1 MEIPGHEDDREKVA
15 LIQPDKLCPRAR
27 GVMTEH
33 LSPSSLERFPDHSVA
48 AESLLREVRHLE
60 VCPDCH
66 EAWRRAR
73 AAQRGRDP
81 AALACSPDGATAG
94 SGSEWRGEPGQV
106 DGARP
111 DGGWPDGVT
120 LDWGRLDWLVEE
132 HLTSTVMSDLI
143 AGQIDADEREMAELH
158 LRGCLACHQQLLMQ
172 APIQAVWSSRSRR
185 LALILAVVMLLP
197 VLSLLA
203 CLAYYAQPAA
213 GPTSPTPTAPAG
225 PTTPAGPL
233 RNLAPPDH
241 LAVAAP
247 AIPTIPPT
255 TGPTSLRP
263 LPTARRAEAGPMAI
277 TLRDGGRIITL
288 DRKGRLTGLPEVSRA
303 DRRWM
308 ARTLQRRIL
317 PDPGIADLLGG
328 EPHHHRSKAPP
339 RAGSEP
345 SLRLRAP
352 LASVIV
358 TTSPHF
364 EWEPESTVTSWGI
377 ELTEQDGA
385 GRLASPLLASPL
397 LDGWRV
403 CWSLPAPL
411 PRGST
416 WRVTLRAW
424 GPAGELPATT
434 RVFRILGDRELA
446 RFEKLGRNSNSNLAR
461 GLLAAHLGLIPEAVA
476 AFRQLDAENADNLLI
491 KRFLLQLLAESGP

>member
-1 MEIPGHEDDREKVA
+1 
-15 LIQPDKLCPRAR
+15 
-27 GVMTEH
+27 
-33 LSPSSLERFPDHSVA
+33 
-48 AESLLREVRHLE
+48 
-60 VCPDCH
+60 
-66 EAWRRAR
+66 
-73 AAQRGRDP
+73 
-81 AALACSPDGATAG
+81 
-94 SGSEWRGEPGQV
+94 
-106 DGARP
+106 
-111 DGGWPDGVT
+111 
-120 LDWGRLDWLVEE
+120 
-132 HLTSTVMSDLI
+132 
-143 AGQIDADEREMAELH
+143 
-158 LRGCLACHQQLLMQ
+158 
-172 APIQAVWSSRSRR
+172 
-185 LALILAVVMLLP
+185 
-197 VLSLLA
+197 
-203 CLAYYAQPAA
+203 
-213 GPTSPTPTAPAG
+213 
-225 PTTPAGPL
+225 
-233 RNLAPPDH
+233 
-241 LAVAAP
+241 
-247 AIPTIPPT
+247 
-255 TGPTSLRP
+255 
-263 LPTARRAEAGPMAI
+263 MAI

-364 EWEPESTVTSWGI
+364 EWEPESAVTSWGI

-385 GRLASPLLASPL
+385 GRLASPRLASPRLASPLLASPL